1 MSASKVIWP
10 ALSDGFELLT
20 QGISPVYQPVP
31 RVPRHHSC
39 FWSRPKLKAPCN
51 VPVKVWRSCGVT
63 EGTMTRKQ
71 ETCSAK
77 WTANSNEEFQ
87 KTYHAKKRK
96 RLQVQR
102 ALVQLQRHAHASTTL
117 QLCRTHYR

>member
-20 QGISPVYQPVP
+20 QGIFPASQPAP

-39 FWSRPKLKAPCN
+39 FWSRPKLKVPCK
-51 VPVKVWRSCGVT
+51 VKAWGSRGVT

-77 WTANSNEEFQ
+77 WTAHSNEEFQ
-87 KTYHAKKRK
+87 ETYHAKKRK

-102 ALVQLQRHAHASTTL
+102 ALVQLQRHVRASTTL
-117 QLCRTHYR
+117 QLCRTHYL